1 MDFSTSLSQSNNLNA
16 SVMIIDDQMTGR
28 LILET
33 IIKSIASNINVR
45 SFDNAAVALEVAR
58 TEPPDLILTDFKMPD
73 MDGIE
78 FTRQIRCLPDCYDIP
93 IVIITIYDDRT
104 VLYKALDAGATDFL
118 RKPVDHYE
126 CKVRCRN
133 LLTLR
138 KQQLIIKN
146 RANVLQSQVHLA
158 TEAIHVRE
166 KETLYRLARAGEFR
180 EVNIGRHP
188 LRMGKFAMI
197 VAEALGLPEQECRIL
212 EFAAPMHDI
221 GKIGIADAILNKP
234 GRLDA
239 SELEAMKEHT
249 TMGHELL
256 KDSPSPYLQM
266 GAIISLRHHEWFD
279 GSGYPDGLKGE
290 DIPLVARIAAV
301 ADVYDALISQRIYK
315 DSCSHEEAL
324 DYLKSGRSTHFDPDA
339 VDAFVK
345 RYDDI
350 IVCCTEFENNPG
362 IKISEV
368 LGSF

>member
-1 MDFSTSLSQSNNLNA
+1 MDFSASPSQSNSLSA
-16 SVMIIDDQMTGR
+16 SVMIIDDQMTSR

-33 IIKSIASNINVR
+33 IIKSIASNIDVR
-45 SFDNAAVALEVAR
+45 SFDNAAAALKVAR
-58 TEPPDLILTDFKMPD
+58 IQPPDLILTDFKMPN

-78 FTRQIRCLPDCYDIP
+78 FTRQIRCLPGCYDVP

-146 RANVLQSQVHLA
+146 RANALQNQVHLA
-158 TEAIHVRE
+158 TEAIHMRE

-180 EVNIGRHP
+180 EGITGRRL
-188 LRMGKFAMI
+188 LRMGSFAVI
-197 VAEALGLPEQECRIL
+197 IAETLGLSEQECRIL

-221 GKIGIADAILNKP
+221 GKIGIPDVILNKP

-239 SELEAMKEHT
+239 AEFEIMKKHT
-249 TMGHELL
+249 TIGYEIL

-266 GAIISLRHHEWFD
+266 GAVIALRHHERFD
-279 GSGYPDGLKGE
+279 GSGYPDGKEGE

-301 ADVYDALISQRIYK
+301 ADVYDALISQRVYK
-315 DSCSHEEAL
+315 KAWSHEEAL
-324 DYLKSGRSTHFDPDA
+324 DYLKSGRGTHFDPDA
-339 VDAFVK
+339 VDAFIK
-345 RYDDI
+345 RHNDI
-350 IVCCTEFENNPG
+350 MQCCKEFQNNPDV
-362 IKISEV
+362 KISEV
-368 LGSF
+368 LGGF